1 MDYPF
6 RMYGDIVQIYK
17 YKIGDEYAYY
27 LDEAQAMSKQLGV
40 DYVTLD
46 TSEYEWIDGLNL
58 STRNHAIDVYK
69 AGKEAYEASLQ
80 EQTDIAE
87 TISKLQT
94 QVLELQTAL
103 NMILTG
109 VTE

>member
-17 YKIGDEYAYY
+17 YQISDEYAYY
-27 LDEAQAMSKQLGV
+27 LEEAQAMSKQLGIE
-40 DYVTLD
+40 YTELD

-69 AGKEAYEASLQ
+69 AGKEAYEASIQ
-80 EQTDIAE
+80 EQAN
-87 TISKLQT
+87 T
-94 QVLELQTAL
+94 QEELQSLKNQLAELTSML
-103 NMILTG
+103 NSLMNNK
-109 VTE
+109 

>member
-27 LDEAQAMSKQLGV
+27 LDEAEAISERLGIE
-40 DYVTLD
+40 YTELD
-46 TSEYEWIDGLNL
+46 TSEYEWIDGLSL

-69 AGKEAYEASLQ
+69 AGKEAYEASIQ
-80 EQTDIAE
+80 EQAN
-87 TISKLQT
+87 T
-94 QVLELQTAL
+94 QEELQSLKNQLAELTSML
-103 NMILTG
+103 NSLMNNK
-109 VTE
+109 